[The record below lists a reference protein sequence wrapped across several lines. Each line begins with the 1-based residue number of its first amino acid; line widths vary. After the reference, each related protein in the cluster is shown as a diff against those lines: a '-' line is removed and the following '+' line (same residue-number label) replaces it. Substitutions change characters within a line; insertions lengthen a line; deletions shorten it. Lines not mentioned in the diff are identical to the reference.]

1 MATYYVTTDTHG
13 YPWGESNVAQ
23 AHFDLGDN
31 TPSYPNTF
39 QEEPHN
45 PSSSNLIMRVL
56 GNHDAAYYNNNS
68 TFPKPNLQLQTTW
81 TLEGKTICALG
92 FNSAVD
98 QNDYDISVSDILAA
112 YNYLENHASG
122 MHVMVLTH
130 NPLFE
135 PITKSGEETGASY
148 NQTDLNKWV
157 TWYTDSDDHKFTART
172 TLVDMLLAYRATSS
186 SQKSFTL
193 NGTTYTFTKNG
204 YVIGCFCGHIHNHV
218 KCYYRG
224 IYMEAFGTNGANEWT
239 SEGDMGNAGLYT
251 PETYTIKLNPS
262 SYSVNDVFY
271 SSRTSSSTAPIKTAS
286 TYTGTRMGDGA
297 TGAVKFDYSSTYYPK
312 FRQSR
317 YIGYSSSSSNG
328 VTYPNSNN
336 GFWYVRGTTL
346 NGSGVN
352 YNNVTHIRFDASG
365 LLRYYS
371 TSGSSD
377 SAFKQID
384 NYTNVTIT
392 FTANGYTW
400 RFVNG
405 LYNGYTAI

>member
-31 TPSYPNTF
+31 TPSNPNSF

-45 PSSSNLIMRVL
+45 PSGSNLIMRVL

-68 TFPKPNLQLQTTW
+68 TPPKPNLQLQTTW

-92 FNSAVD
+92 FNSAVG
-98 QNDYDISVSDILAA
+98 QNAYDISVTDILAA

-130 NPLFE
+130 NPLFK
-135 PITKSGEETGASY
+135 PITTNGFETGSSY
-148 NQTDLNKWV
+148 DQEDLEKWV
-157 TWYTDSDDHKFTART
+157 SWSEDSSDVDETAREA
-172 TLVDMLLAYRATSS
+172 LVNMLRAYRSTSS
-186 SQKSFTL
+186 SQKSFNL
-193 NGTTYTFTKNG
+193 KGTTYTFMKSG
-204 YVIGCFCGHIHNHV
+204 YIIGCFCGHIHNHV
-218 KCYYRG
+218 RCYYRG

-239 SEGDMGNAGLYT
+239 NEGDRGNAGLYT
-251 PETYTIKLNPS
+251 PVTYTIELNPS
-262 SYSVNDVFY
+262 NYSVNGKLY
-271 SSRTSSSTAPIKTAS
+271 SSRTSSSTAPIATANA
-286 TYTGTRMGDGA
+286 YTGTGMGDGA
-297 TGAVKFDYSSTYYPK
+297 TGAVKFDYSSNHYPK

-317 YIGYSSSSSNG
+317 YIGYSCYPSNG
-328 VTYPNSNN
+328 VTYTNSND

-346 NGSGVN
+346 NGIGV
-352 YNNVTHIRFDASG
+352 NNVTHIRFDAAG

-371 TSGSSD
+371 TSGSSN
-377 SAFKQID
+377 SAFEQID

-405 LYNGYTAI
+405 LYNGYTAT